1 MFSGGILRSNVH
13 RVLYDFLLTLSAFIH
28 VAFLRPPPV
37 PQAGIERY
45 SLVYFTR
52 PGNSIILRALLDES
66 LLIAQAVSRGPE
78 KNYET
83 GSTALEWFSRRIK
96 NQRIKN
102 RKVMHYFTPVH
113 PSSVLTLSSRAPR
126 LGWLAEVLS
135 ELVEGLMD

>member
-1 MFSGGILRSNVH
+1 
-13 RVLYDFLLTLSAFIH
+13 LYDFLLTLSAFIH
-28 VAFLRPPPV
+28 VAHLRPPPA

-52 PGNSIILRALLDES
+52 PGNSIILRALVDES
-66 LLIAQAVSRGPE
+66 PLIAEAVSCGLE

-102 RKVMHYFTPVH
+102 RKVMHYFTLIY
-113 PSSVLTLSSRAPR
+113 PSPILTL
-126 LGWLAEVLS
+126 
-135 ELVEGLMD
+135 